1 MTFKLAKELL
11 DGLEAP
17 NVLADL
23 GYLSKALKEDFES
36 RHVTLWTPLLAN
48 MRGVKEHN
56 KRENS

>member
-23 GYLSKALKEDFES
+23 GYLSKALKEDLES
-36 RHVTLWTPLLAN
+36 RHVTL
-48 MRGVKEHN
+48 
-56 KRENS
+56 